1 MSSISTLLTMSQRIT
16 HKNKK
21 EKGKAALIELAPT
34 MWIGKNGVN
43 DSTARELQQQLKMNK
58 LVKVRILRSALD
70 LSMSRHDVAVQLEK
84 ISGAPLVELKGYTAV
99 YRSPYRQKKQV
110 ASTYQR
116 K

>member
-16 HKNKK
+16 QKSKK
-21 EKGKAALIELAPT
+21 EKGKAPAIKLAPS

-43 DSTARELQQQLKMNK
+43 DSTVHELQRQLKMNK
-58 LVKVRILRSALD
+58 LVKVRILRSALA
-70 LSMSRHDVAVQLEK
+70 LSMSRHDIAAQLERL
-84 ISGAPLVELKGYTAV
+84 SSAPLVELKGYTAV
-99 YRSPYRQKKQV
+99 YRSPYRIRKQV